1 MTEFLNNALFIFQ
14 RLNWLGI
21 IDILLVTSIFF
32 GVLYLVRDTQAM
44 LLLRGIIFILILFA
58 LLTSLVNL
66 PAFSWL
72 IRTVL
77 PAMVFAIP
85 VIFAPEIRRALE
97 RIGRAGTFFRVSTK
111 RASQEI
117 QQTIQAVVGA
127 SARLSARQH
136 GALIVLERFDHL
148 DEYIRTGVMIQA
160 DVTPEMLM
168 QIFYPNT
175 PLHDGAVIISGNK
188 IIAAACVMP
197 LSSSGILARSPNV
210 KWDFVTAPR
219 LVFLRSAIPSQWLSP
234 RRLALLPLHMPGKS
248 FAGWMWNA
256 WKISWQ
262 LSSAQTNRVRKIF
275 FSGIFLTCFPIRTSN
290 MLRWITTNLRTFLLA
305 FALALAVWVTA
316 VTANNP
322 DVTQAYSSPIPIEF
336 IGQDPGL
343 VMTGTVP
350 RQVQVT
356 LRAPRSIWD
365 TSLSSGTSI
374 RAVVDLTGL
383 KAGTQA
389 VEVQVQIAAR
399 PVRIISIT
407 PQRFNLSLEKL
418 VTIAFPVELTIS
430 GKPAIGYKAG
440 DVVINPTEAIISGAE
455 SIVAQVKHVHASLDI
470 TNYRQSIE
478 TTLPI
483 QAVDESGSPV
493 EGISINS
500 SNIQVSLPIIQQG
513 GYRDIAVKVII
524 TGKLASGYRLRN
536 ITASPLI
543 VTVYSEDLRLIE
555 SLPGYVETSPLDL
568 SGASS
573 NIETHLSLNLPS
585 GVMLIGDQTVSVQIE
600 IVPIEDSRQVSF
612 RQVEVIGLGPGLQAQ
627 LSPTT
632 LDVILAGPLPI
643 LNSLQPSDVLVRI
656 DLTGLNIGTYQLTP
670 TVNVAGQ
677 GVTVQ
682 SILPGTV
689 EVIITRGT
697 GASATPKPTSTL
709 TPTPTF
715 TLTPWPT
722 LVPTQTPA
730 P

>member
-1 MTEFLNNALFIFQ
+1 
-14 RLNWLGI
+14 
-21 IDILLVTSIFF
+21 
-32 GVLYLVRDTQAM
+32 
-44 LLLRGIIFILILFA
+44 
-58 LLTSLVNL
+58 
-66 PAFSWL
+66 
-72 IRTVL
+72 
-77 PAMVFAIP
+77 
-85 VIFAPEIRRALE
+85 
-97 RIGRAGTFFRVSTK
+97 
-111 RASQEI
+111 
-117 QQTIQAVVGA
+117 
-127 SARLSARQH
+127 
-136 GALIVLERFDHL
+136 
-148 DEYIRTGVMIQA
+148 
-160 DVTPEMLM
+160 
-168 QIFYPNT
+168 
-175 PLHDGAVIISGNK
+175 
-188 IIAAACVMP
+188 
-197 LSSSGILARSPNV
+197 
-210 KWDFVTAPR
+210 
-219 LVFLRSAIPSQWLSP
+219 
-234 RRLALLPLHMPGKS
+234 
-248 FAGWMWNA
+248 
-256 WKISWQ
+256 
-262 LSSAQTNRVRKIF
+262 
-275 FSGIFLTCFPIRTSN
+275 

-322 DVTQAYSSPIPIEF
+322 DVTQAYSNPIPIEF

-374 RAVVDLTGL
+374 HAVVDLTGL

-455 SIVAQVKHVHASLDI
+455 SIVAQVKHVRASLDI

-483 QAVDESGSPV
+483 QVLDESGSPV

-513 GYRDIAVKVII
+513 GYRDMAVKVII

-543 VTVYSEDLRLIE
+543 VTVYSEDLQLIE

-612 RQVEVIGLGPGLQAQ
+612 RQVEVIGLGSGLQAQ

-632 LDVILAGPLPI
+632 LDVILAGPLPV

-697 GASATPKPTSTL
+697 GATATPKPTPTL

-722 LVPTQTPA
+722 PVPTQTPA